1 MESLQECFPEK
12 FPLGKRLIKALI
24 LLDFRRRFVMELR
37 NPIDKVPDDMVI
49 LAVSNSYEKKYYLDE
64 EFSDLPSQ
72 IKDEL
77 KIMCVL
83 YTEEIGGI
91 LTLMFDKEGN
101 LNFLVSAKET
111 DAFFDDI
118 GSELKIRKIRKDK
131 REFLSSLEKY
141 YRVVYLGEEL

>member
-1 MESLQECFPEK
+1 
-12 FPLGKRLIKALI
+12 
-24 LLDFRRRFVMELR
+24 MELR